1 MKQALFAY
9 NGSVFKTMQTDTIPV
24 ADLGYIQ
31 DHLRIVSV
39 LYGLLRP
46 LDLIKA
52 YRLAYTLKLKGLN
65 LKNLYE
71 YWLPK
76 LTAPL
81 IGDVKRS
88 GGILINLASLDV
100 WGAFDEKE
108 LRAQVRV
115 ITSGMAEWKIRN
127 DSYLCQTSQGS
138 DDPLYFASSSRN
150 SGRNNP
156 VRVGGISV

>member
-1 MKQALFAY
+1 
-9 NGSVFKTMQTDTIPV
+9 MQTDTIPV

-46 LDLIKA
+46 LDLIKSLPA
-52 YRLAYTLKLKGLN
+52 CIYVKIERAEPEKICMNIGF
-65 LKNLYE
+65 
-71 YWLPK
+71 PK

-100 WGAFDEKE
+100 WGSF
-108 LRAQVRV
+108 R
-115 ITSGMAEWKIRN
+115 
-127 DSYLCQTSQGS
+127 
-138 DDPLYFASSSRN
+138 
-150 SGRNNP
+150 
-156 VRVGGISV
+156 

>member
-1 MKQALFAY
+1 M
-9 NGSVFKTMQTDTIPV
+9 
-24 ADLGYIQ
+24 
-31 DHLRIVSV
+31 
-39 LYGLLRP
+39 
-46 LDLIKA
+46 
-52 YRLAYTLKLKGLN
+52 KGLN

-88 GGILINLASLDV
+88 GGVLINLASLDV
-100 WGAFDEKE
+100 W
-108 LRAQVRV
+108 
-115 ITSGMAEWKIRN
+115 
-127 DSYLCQTSQGS
+127 GS